1 MALAADRYTS
11 RADTLVFLGCVLLS
25 LAAMSLPDRVR
36 DPFAAALQRTVLAP
50 FLTLQRQTDLVSAS
64 LQRYDA
70 VLAQR
75 DSAALAATFLPELRS
90 ENARL
95 RGLLGLGVRLRSGYI
110 PAEVLHQAD
119 PTNTLTFLVSAG
131 AKQGVKPLSAV
142 VSPEGLVGMVA
153 TVDDETSVVVT
164 WAIPSSGRARWRKT
178 EACTASS
185 PRTAPKARGCGC
197 SSLGASPTASRSS
210 TGRGS

>member
-1 MALAADRYTS
+1 MALGADRYTS

-25 LAAMSLPDRVR
+25 LAAMSLPDRAR
-36 DPFAAALQRTVLAP
+36 DRFAAALQR
-50 FLTLQRQTDLVSAS
+50 
-64 LQRYDA
+64 YDV

-142 VSPEGLVGMVA
+142 VSPE
-153 TVDDETSVVVT
+153 
-164 WAIPSSGRARWRKT
+164 
-178 EACTASS
+178 
-185 PRTAPKARGCGC
+185 
-197 SSLGASPTASRSS
+197 
-210 TGRGS
+210 